1 MINYG
6 KINLT
11 RLSYKRN
18 HANRLCYFRDYIV
31 QFSYYS
37 KQWNNNKSRWE
48 FHIRIS
54 RLLSSLFL
62 NLSLLFL
69 SLSLEITFPIIEY
82 SDSALAFHVSVS
94 QPSLSNHSRTKN
106 VVQHFNNYYLSLD
119 CAERVKIY
127 RRKYINNIFLLNTN
141 KCV

>member
-1 MINYG
+1 MRVPYSY
-6 KINLT
+6 LT
-11 RLSYKRN
+11 PTFVPLSK
-18 HANRLCYFRDYIV
+18 FIV
-31 QFSYYS
+31 A
-37 KQWNNNKSRWE
+37 
-48 FHIRIS
+48 
-54 RLLSSLFL
+54 LS
-62 NLSLLFL
+62 L